1 MSYASGRESHAI
13 TDARL
18 CLELEICF
26 PQKNWRKQRSVMDE
40 DDDFLESDRTNPAN
54 DNLARAFRWIGL
66 FCGLAMLAWT
76 AVLLS

>member
-1 MSYASGRESHAI
+1 MRPAARAMQSLMLDSVSSLRSASRKK
-13 TDARL
+13 
-18 CLELEICF
+18 LEE
-26 PQKNWRKQRSVMDE
+26 QRSVMDE
-40 DDDFLESDRTNPAN
+40 DDDILESNHTNPAN